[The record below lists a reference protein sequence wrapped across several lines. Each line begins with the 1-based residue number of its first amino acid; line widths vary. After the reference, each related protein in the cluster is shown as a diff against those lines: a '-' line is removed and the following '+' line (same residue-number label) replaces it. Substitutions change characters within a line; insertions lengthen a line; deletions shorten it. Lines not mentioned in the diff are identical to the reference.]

1 MIPQTMVWTERG
13 GIAYVG
19 YLEYEQDSVP
29 CAANS
34 QYVVQPREPAT
45 MPSPMPSPMTYRVP
59 EIAHCESDFDVRL
72 RQGS

>member
-1 MIPQTMVWTERG
+1 MISQTMVWTGRG

-34 QYVVQPREPAT
+34 QYVVQPRERAT
-45 MPSPMPSPMTYRVP
+45 MPSPMTYRVP
-59 EIAHCESDFDVRL
+59 EIAHCELDFDVRL